1 MKLNDELRAEIEC
14 ALDMRKKD
22 GSSVWE
28 DDTAVEVKVS
38 GTFAGDKF
46 IVIKKAGR
54 AVSSQPME
62 DFKPHHGPAKDQ

>member
-22 GSSVWE
+22 GSIIWS
-28 DDTAVEVKVS
+28 DDQDVEVKVA

-54 AVSSQPME
+54 AESSQPFAE
-62 DFKPHHGPAKDQ
+62 GEFKIKHGS